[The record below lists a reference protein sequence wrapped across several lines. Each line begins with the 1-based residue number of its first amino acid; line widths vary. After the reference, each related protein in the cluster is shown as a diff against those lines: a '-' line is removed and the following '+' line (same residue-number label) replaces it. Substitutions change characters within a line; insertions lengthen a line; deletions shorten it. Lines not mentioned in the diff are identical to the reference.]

1 MSDRVSNRVTDQV
14 IIIFENID
22 RDERTRTQP
31 IFTREQMG
39 HYLNQLHVDPPLVWS
54 RMTATVTTPNET
66 SAEFVLTSSEE
77 DMVRYFQ
84 MCENIAT
91 VIYRSENPYTD
102 FLRFLDG
109 VEAADR

>member
-1 MSDRVSNRVTDQV
+1 MSDRVTFL
-14 IIIFENID
+14 FEYID
-22 RDERTRTQP
+22 RNGRTRTQVT
-31 IFTREQMG
+31 FTLEQLRR
-39 HYLNQLHVDPPLVWS
+39 YLNQLHVDPPLVWS